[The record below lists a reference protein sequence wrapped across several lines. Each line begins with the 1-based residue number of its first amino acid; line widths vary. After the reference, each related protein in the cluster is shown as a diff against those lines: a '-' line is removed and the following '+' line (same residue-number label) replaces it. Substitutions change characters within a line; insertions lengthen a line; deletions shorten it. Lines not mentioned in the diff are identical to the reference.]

1 MKPGAALVTG
11 GAKRLGRAMALTL
24 AEDGWDVAIT
34 WLGSEEEAEDTAAAI
49 RALGRKAALIR
60 ADLTIEEETDRVIP
74 AAMEAL
80 GQPLTCLI
88 NNASIFEFDEIS
100 SMTRRGW
107 DRAMESNLRAPVRL
121 TQLFAEAAPEPETD
135 EGRAL
140 RLRRGYQHAGSARA
154 KADADVHVLFPRQDG
169 AMGLHADSG
178 TGAGPRYSR
187 DGNRPRPYTPWCEA
201 IRSSFSGPAR
211 RDTAAAWLQPGR
223 YYSRTPVHTRIT
235 CIDRTGHCA

>member
-135 EGRAL
+135 ERESPSPPPWLSTCWISACES
-140 RLRRGYQHAGSARA
+140 RRRCSCPIPSPRWGYGPSR
-154 KADADVHVLFPRQDG
+154 RQRHRG
-169 AMGLHADSG
+169 W
-178 TGAGPRYSR
+178 P
-187 DGNRPRPYTPWCEA
+187 
-201 IRSSFSGPAR
+201 
-211 RDTAAAWLQPGR
+211 
-223 YYSRTPVHTRIT
+223 PVF
-235 CIDRTGHCA
+235 A